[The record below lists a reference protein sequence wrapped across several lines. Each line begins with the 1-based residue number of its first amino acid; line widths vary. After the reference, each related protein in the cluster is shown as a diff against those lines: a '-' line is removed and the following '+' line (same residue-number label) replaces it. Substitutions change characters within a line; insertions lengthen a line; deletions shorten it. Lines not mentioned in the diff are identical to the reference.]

1 MGQCKNMRISYI
13 AFLAKANLKNRKLRS
28 VLTIGGM
35 TVGIGAIVFLVS
47 LGFGLQRLITGQIT
61 NLEALTVLDV
71 TTGTSALLKIKQE
84 TIESFK
90 EIPNVVEVSPSIS
103 LSSQASR
110 LGSATD
116 VALFGIDPEFIA
128 LEGVNVAWGENFS
141 ESAGKETVISNTLV
155 ELLGI
160 KNPQNIVGE
169 KISYRIIVPV
179 WDEEGNAT
187 EETKTELVNVTVKGV
202 IEDEL
207 TVGYVPIELL
217 ENYGILNYNLVRIKV
232 TDRAATADVRLAIEQ
247 EGLQVD
253 SIADTVGQIDRIFLI
268 FEIIMAGFG
277 LIAMLVAS
285 LGAFNTLTVSLL
297 ERTREIGIMKAL
309 GASRRDVYR
318 IFLAEA
324 FIIGLSGGIL
334 GILVGFTLGEIINLA
349 INRLAVQYG
358 GAPVDIFYTPFFLVC
373 LITAVVITISFL
385 TGIYPARRAARL
397 STLDALRYE

>member
-1 MGQCKNMRISYI
+1 M
-13 AFLAKANLKNRKLRS
+13 
-28 VLTIGGM
+28 
-35 TVGIGAIVFLVS
+35 VS

-71 TTGTSALLKIKQE
+71 TTGTSALLKIKDE
-84 TIESFK
+84 SIEKFRT
-90 EIPNVVEVSPSIS
+90 IPNVTEASPSIS

-110 LGSATD
+110 LGSTTD
-116 VALFGIDPEFIA
+116 VALYGIDPRFIA
-128 LEGVNVAWGENFS
+128 LEGVSTSWGEDFS
-141 ESAGKETVISNTLV
+141 EATGKETIISNTLV

-169 KISYRIIVPV
+169 KISYQIKVPV
-179 WDEEGNAT
+179 IDDLGVDT
-187 EETKTELVNVTVKGV
+187 GETRNELLDVTVKGV

-207 TVGYVPIELL
+207 TVGYVPLQLL
-217 ENYGILNYNLVRIKV
+217 EKYGVSNYNLVRVKAA
-232 TDRAATADVRLAIEQ
+232 DRDSLREIRQEIEKD
-247 EGLQVD
+247 GFQVD

-309 GASRRDVYR
+309 GSARRDIYR

-324 FIIGLSGGIL
+324 FSIGIAGGIL
-334 GILVGFTLGEIINLA
+334 GIAVGYILGEIINFA
-349 INRLAVQYG
+349 VNRLAIQYG
-358 GAPVDIFYTPFFLVC
+358 GNPVDIFHTPMVFIL
-373 LITAVVITISFL
+373 LILAIVISVSFL

-397 STLDALRYE
+397 SPLDALRYE